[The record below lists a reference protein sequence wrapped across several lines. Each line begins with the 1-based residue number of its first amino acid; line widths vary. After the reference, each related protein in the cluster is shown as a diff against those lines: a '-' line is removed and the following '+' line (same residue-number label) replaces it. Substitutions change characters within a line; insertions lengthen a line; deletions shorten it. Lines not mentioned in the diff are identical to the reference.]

1 MANRLNLSREQ
12 LATFLKNHEQIKQFE
27 RLFATVNEVDQTV
40 IEAVLTIASMSDA
53 KAQMALDALDRHDY
67 IDFAYNAPYAEAER
81 RLAWSNTE
89 QALSIGMEGGLPL
102 HVCKDTVYYGKNTGA
117 TAISKGMAVMANG
130 VLGASGKLTFE
141 HAVANGTVHQMYMI
155 GIAAQD
161 IAVGEF
167 GYIQEF
173 GLISNLNTNAWNE
186 GDVLYFDAATAGSLT
201 ATEPAAPNLKMPC
214 AIVLRKNANNGQIFV
229 RMHNGYRLQ
238 DLHDVYAP
246 AASVD
251 HNDVLCWNSFNSRWE
266 PSTYTGSNGPFTP
279 TITNGTNVA
288 SSTARLCRM
297 IMIGNIVF
305 CSGHITIDPIAAAQT
320 DWYMSLPIPSNFT
333 GTYDAS
339 GNFVSLSGTLLNG
352 IIAADTANDRLKFD
366 GKAGSTGVQ
375 DISFHAAYT
384 VFL

>member
-12 LATFLKNHEQIKQFE
+12 LASFLKNHEQIKQFE

-53 KAQMALDALDRHDY
+53 KAQMALDALDRRDY
-67 IDFAYNAPYAEAER
+67 IDFAYNAPYAGVER
-81 RLAWSNTE
+81 RLGWSNTE
-89 QALSIGMEGGLPL
+89 QSLQIGMEGGLPL
-102 HVCKDTVYYGKNTGA
+102 HICKDTVYYGKNTGA
-117 TAISKGMAVMANG
+117 TSISKGMAVMANG

-141 HAVANGTVHQMYMI
+141 RAVANGTVHQMYMI

-173 GLISNLNTNAWNE
+173 GLISNLNTSAWNE

-201 ATEPAAPNLKMPC
+201 ATEPAAPNLKIPC

-238 DLHDVYAP
+238 DIHDVYAP
-246 AASVD
+246 SPAD
-251 HNDVLCWNSFNSRWE
+251 GDVLVWESVNKRWE
-266 PSTYTGSNGPFTP
+266 PSTYNGSNGTFTP
-279 TITNGTNVA
+279 TITKGTNVA
-288 SSTARLCRM
+288 ASTARLCRM

-305 CSGHITIDPIAAAQT
+305 CSGHVTIDPTAAAQT
-320 DWYMSLPIPSNFT
+320 NWYMSLPIPSNFT
-333 GTYDAS
+333 SAYDAS
-339 GNFVSLSGTLLNG
+339 GTFTSLSGVGITG
-352 IIAADTANDRLKFD
+352 IIFADAVKDRLKFD
-366 GKAGSTGVQ
+366 GVAALSPAQ
-375 DISFHAAYT
+375 DIGFSAAYT
-384 VFL
+384 IK

>member
-12 LATFLKNHEQIKQFE
+12 LASFLKNHEQIKQFE
-27 RLFATVNEVDQTV
+27 RLFATVNDVDQTV

-53 KAQMALDALDRHDY
+53 KAQIALDALDRRDY
-67 IDFAYNAPYAEAER
+67 IDFAYNAPYAEVER
-81 RLAWSNTE
+81 RLGWSNTE
-89 QALSIGMEGGLPL
+89 QSLQIGMEGGLPL

-141 HAVANGTVHQMYMI
+141 RAVANGTVHQMYMI

-161 IAVGEF
+161 IAINGF

-201 ATEPAAPNLKMPC
+201 ATEPAAPNLKIPC
-214 AIVLRKNANNGQIFV
+214 AIVLRKNANTGQIFV

-238 DLHDVYAP
+238 DIHDVYAP
-246 AASVD
+246 SPAD
-251 HNDVLCWNSFNSRWE
+251 GDVLVWEAVNKRWE
-266 PSTYTGSNGPFTP
+266 PSTLNGSNGPFTP

-288 SSTARLCRM
+288 ASTARLCRM
-297 IMIGNIVF
+297 IMMGNIVF
-305 CSGHITIDPIAAAQT
+305 CSGHMTIDPTAAAQT

-333 GTYDAS
+333 SAYDAS
-339 GNFVSLSGTLLNG
+339 GTFTSLSGTGITG
-352 IIAADTANDRLKFD
+352 IIFADAVNDRLKFD
-366 GKAGSTGVQ
+366 GVATLLPAQ
-375 DISFHAAYT
+375 DIGFSAAYT
-384 VFL
+384 IK

>member
-53 KAQMALDALDRHDY
+53 KAQMALDALDRRDY
-67 IDFAYNAPYAEAER
+67 IDFAFNAPYAEVER
-81 RLAWSNTE
+81 RLGWSNTE

-102 HVCKDTVYYGKNTGA
+102 HICKDTVYYGKNSGA

-141 HAVANGTVHQMYMI
+141 RAVANGTVHQMYMI

-161 IAVGEF
+161 IAINGF

-186 GDVLYFDAATAGSLT
+186 GDVLYFDAATAGALT
-201 ATEPAAPNLKMPC
+201 ATEPAAPNLKIPC
-214 AIVLRKNANNGQIFV
+214 AIVLRKNANAGQIFV

-246 AASVD
+246 SPAD
-251 HNDVLCWNSFNSRWE
+251 GDVLVWESVNKRWE
-266 PSTYTGSNGPFTP
+266 PSTYNGSNGTFTP
-279 TITNGTNVA
+279 TITDGTNVA

-297 IMIGNIVF
+297 IMMGNIVF
-305 CSGHITIDPIAAAQT
+305 CSGHVTIDPTAAAQT

-333 GTYDAS
+333 SAYDAS
-339 GNFVSLSGTLLNG
+339 GTFTSLSGVGITG
-352 IIAADTANDRLKFD
+352 IIFADAVNDRLKFD
-366 GKAGSTGVQ
+366 GVAALLPAQ
-375 DISFHAAYT
+375 DIGFSAAYT
-384 VFL
+384 IK

>member
-12 LATFLKNHEQIKQFE
+12 LASFLKNHEQIKQFE

-53 KAQMALDALDRHDY
+53 KAQIALDALDRRDY

-89 QALSIGMEGGLPL
+89 QSLQIGMENGLPL
-102 HVCKDTVYYGKNTGA
+102 HLGKDTVYYGKNTGA

-141 HAVANGTVHQMYMI
+141 RAVANGTVHQMYMI

-161 IAVGEF
+161 IAINEF

-173 GLISNLNTNAWNE
+173 GLISNLNTSAWNE

-201 ATEPAAPNLKMPC
+201 ATEPAAPNLKIPC

-238 DLHDVYAP
+238 DIHDVYAP
-246 AASVD
+246 SPAD
-251 HNDVLCWNSFNSRWE
+251 GDVLVWESVNKRWE
-266 PSTYTGSNGPFTP
+266 PSTLNGSNGPFTP

-288 SSTARLCRM
+288 SSTARICRM
-297 IMIGNIVF
+297 IMMGNIVF
-305 CSGHITIDPIAAAQT
+305 CSGHVTIDPTAAAQT

-333 GTYDAS
+333 SAYDAS
-339 GNFVSLSGTLLNG
+339 GTFTSLSGVGITG
-352 IIAADTANDRLKFD
+352 IIFADAVNDRLKFD
-366 GKAGSTGVQ
+366 GVATLLPAQ
-375 DISFHAAYT
+375 DIGFSAAYT
-384 VFL
+384 IK

>member
-40 IEAVLTIASMSDA
+40 IDAVLTIASMSDV
-53 KAQMALDALDRHDY
+53 KAQIALDALDRRDY
-67 IDFAYNAPYAEAER
+67 IDFAYNAPYAESER

-89 QALSIGMEGGLPL
+89 QSLQIGMEGGLPL
-102 HVCKDTVYYGKNTGA
+102 HICKDTVYYGKNTGA

-141 HAVANGTVHQMYMI
+141 RAVANGTVHQMYMI

-161 IAVGEF
+161 IAINEF

-201 ATEPAAPNLKMPC
+201 ATEPAAPNLKIPC
-214 AIVLRKNANNGQIFV
+214 AIVLRKNANTGQIFV

-246 AASVD
+246 SPAD
-251 HNDVLCWNSFNSRWE
+251 GDVLVWESVNKRWE
-266 PSTYTGSNGPFTP
+266 PSTYNGSNGAFTP

-297 IMIGNIVF
+297 MMMGNVITY
-305 CSGHITIDPIAAAQT
+305 SGHATIDPTAAGNT
-320 DWYMSLPIPSNFT
+320 VWYMSLPIPSNFT
-333 GTYDAS
+333 DVYDAS
-339 GNFVSLSGTLLNG
+339 GVFRSFQGGDLNG
-352 IIAADTANDRLKFD
+352 IIFADTANDRLKFD
-366 GKAGSTGVQ
+366 GETTLTTAQ
-375 DISFHAAYT
+375 DISFCGMYT
-384 VFL
+384 LK

>member
-12 LATFLKNHEQIKQFE
+12 LASFLKNHEQIKQFE

-53 KAQMALDALDRHDY
+53 KAQMALDALDRRDY
-67 IDFAYNAPYAEAER
+67 IDFAYNAPYAGVER
-81 RLAWSNTE
+81 RLGWSNTE
-89 QALSIGMEGGLPL
+89 QSLQIGMEGGLPL
-102 HVCKDTVYYGKNTGA
+102 HICKDTVYYGKNTGA
-117 TAISKGMAVMANG
+117 TSISKGMAVMANG

-141 HAVANGTVHQMYMI
+141 RAVANGTVHQMYMI

-173 GLISNLNTNAWNE
+173 GLISNLNTSAWNE

-201 ATEPAAPNLKMPC
+201 ATEPAAPNLKIPC

-238 DLHDVYAP
+238 DIHDVYAP
-246 AASVD
+246 SPAD
-251 HNDVLCWNSFNSRWE
+251 GDVLVWESVNKRWE
-266 PSTYTGSNGPFTP
+266 PSTYNGSNGTFTP
-279 TITNGTNVA
+279 TITKGKNVA
-288 SSTARLCRM
+288 ASTARLCRM

-305 CSGHITIDPIAAAQT
+305 CSGHVTIDPTAAAQT
-320 DWYMSLPIPSNFT
+320 NWYMSLPIPSNFT
-333 GTYDAS
+333 SAYDAS
-339 GNFVSLSGTLLNG
+339 GTFTSLSGVGITG
-352 IIAADTANDRLKFD
+352 IIFADAVNDRLKFD
-366 GKAGSTGVQ
+366 GVAALSPAQ
-375 DISFHAAYT
+375 DIGFSAAYT
-384 VFL
+384 IK

>member
-40 IEAVLTIASMSDA
+40 IDAVLTIESMYDA
-53 KAQMALDALDRHDY
+53 KAQVELDALDRHDY
-67 IDFAYNAPYAEAER
+67 IDFAFNAPYAEVER
-81 RLAWSNTE
+81 RLGWSNTE

-130 VLGASGKLTFE
+130 VLGVSGKLTFE
-141 HAVANGTVHQMYMI
+141 RAVANGTVHQMYMI

-201 ATEPAAPNLKMPC
+201 ATEPAAPKLKISC

-246 AASVD
+246 SPAD
-251 HNDVLCWNSFNSRWE
+251 GDVLVWEAVNKRWE
-266 PSTYTGSNGPFTP
+266 PSTYNGSNGPFTP

-288 SSTARLCRM
+288 ASTARLCRM
-297 IMIGNIVF
+297 LMMGNIVF
-305 CSGHITIDPIAAAQT
+305 CSGHVTIDPTATGPIN
-320 DWYMSLPIPSNFT
+320 WYMSLPIPSNFT
-333 GTYDAS
+333 SAYDAS
-339 GNFVSLSGTLLNG
+339 GTFTSLSGTGITG
-352 IIAADTANDRLKFD
+352 IIFADTVNDRLKFD
-366 GKAGSTGVQ
+366 GAAALSPVQ
-375 DISFHAAYT
+375 DIGFSAAYT
-384 VFL
+384 IK